1 MNSSGSN
8 QGPACDRPH
17 DVSAGAKAPPPERRS
32 LPWRR
37 LRVALALALVGVA
50 FSLWLASR
58 LHREAVATDQRRF
71 DLECD
76 YAAGFIETI
85 MERYEERLG
94 RLAMACVLDPWM
106 TPGAWA
112 FEVFDA
118 VELAHNMPAVLQ
130 VIYCPKVRPEDYESH
145 QARGREILGPTYS
158 LQPPPE
164 AKFALPV
171 WVSRTRAEFERIP
184 LGKDLQQ
191 LDHLRNTG
199 VAAVVNPAGR
209 VSPPAFL
216 PRRQGPAQVGFWFTI
231 PLFKPDQT
239 YARKAVPTDPLEK
252 KRADAER
259 RTRFYEESSLGLLAA
274 FISVDHLV
282 GKNFNTPDRPRH
294 LHVRLYAGAVTTPEL
309 LLNTGIDAPTNP
321 RHRRLIKQP
330 WYGKP
335 RTFEFTSTPLFE
347 QQSLRYRGWLAA
359 GFGIPLSLLIAGF
372 IGYQSVMHERARAA
386 ARELAESRDSLRH
399 AQTEREKLSRDL
411 HDGAVQSLYALQLG
425 LLNTARR
432 VERESPNAAADL
444 AAARTGLDAVIA
456 ELRQFIL
463 HQGSAEPKAAR
474 TNLADVLHALAQRP
488 HVHQQTQVEI
498 ECDPVA
504 AQRVSPRQAVQLAN
518 IAREALSNALRHA
531 SASRVALRLSQG
543 PAEVRLEIED
553 NGRGFDPNQARTA
566 GQGLANMQRR
576 AEEEGGA
583 LTITSQPDAG
593 TRLAVALPVQAE
605 EPSPAHPEPD

>member
-8 QGPACDRPH
+8 QRPACDRPH
-17 DVSAGAKAPPPERRS
+17 DGSAGAKAAPPERRS

-37 LRVALALALVGVA
+37 LRVALTIALAGVA
-50 FSLWLASR
+50 FSLWLALR
-58 LHREAVATDQRRF
+58 LHRDALATDQQRF
-71 DLECD
+71 DLECE
-76 YAAGFIETI
+76 YVAGLVENTV
-85 MERYEERLG
+85 ERYEERLG

-112 FEVFDA
+112 FELFDE
-118 VELAHNMPAVLQ
+118 VEVTHNMPAVLQ

-145 QARGREILGPTYS
+145 RARAREILGQNYAF
-158 LQPPPE
+158 QPPAE
-164 AKFALPV
+164 AAFALPV
-171 WVSRTRAEFERIP
+171 WASYTRREFQP
-184 LGKDLQQ
+184 LAPGVDLRQ
-191 LDHLRNTG
+191 LDHLTNTD
-199 VAAVVNPAGR
+199 VAAVVSPAGK

-216 PRRQGPAQVGFWFTI
+216 PRRQGPPQVGYWFTL

-239 YARKAVPTDPLEK
+239 YIRKGSPADTVEMR
-252 KRADAER
+252 RATIEGR
-259 RTRFYEESSLGLLAA
+259 NQFYGQSSLGLLAA

-282 GKNFNTPDRPRH
+282 GRTFNAPDRPRH
-294 LHVRLYAGAVTTPEL
+294 LHVRLYAGAVTSPEL
-309 LLNTGIDAPTNP
+309 LLNTGIDAPPNP

-347 QQSLRYRGWLAA
+347 QQSLLYRGWLAA
-359 GFGIPLSLLIAGF
+359 GFGIPLSLLIASF
-372 IGYQSVMHERARAA
+372 IGYQSVMHERERAVARD
-386 ARELAESRDSLRH
+386 LAESRDSLRH

-432 VERESPNAAADL
+432 AERESPGTAADL
-444 AAARTGLDAVIA
+444 AAARAGLDAVIA

-504 AQRVSPRQAVQLAN
+504 AERVSARQAVQLAN

-531 SASRVALRLSQG
+531 GASRIALRLSQG

-576 AEEEGGA
+576 AEEEGGV
-583 LTITSQPDAG
+583 LTIASQPETG
-593 TRLAVALPVQAE
+593 TRLAVSLPVQAE
-605 EPSPAHPEPD
+605 EPSPAHPETD